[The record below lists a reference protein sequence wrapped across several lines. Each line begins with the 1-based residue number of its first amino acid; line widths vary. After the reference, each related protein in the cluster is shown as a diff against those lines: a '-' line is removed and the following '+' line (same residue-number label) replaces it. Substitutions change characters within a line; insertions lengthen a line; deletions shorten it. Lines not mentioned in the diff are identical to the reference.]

1 MSAAPGPGNATA
13 DRPTGGSA
21 GTTGSHGPPHASGRL
36 ADAVAV
42 LGVYLAL
49 GVVTGVLWWLLV
61 EPAVFVVGPDGGLG
75 MGEDQLSLQF
85 RDEGWYAV
93 VAGVAGLVSGAV
105 VTWWRDRDPLLTVFL
120 VLAGAVA
127 AAAVMA
133 LVGGVLGP
141 PDPASLTGL
150 RPGETV
156 PAALR
161 LDAVAAYLV
170 WPILALVGALLV
182 LWGPT
187 GVESDKA
194 DTDDAPGR

>member
-1 MSAAPGPGNATA
+1 
-13 DRPTGGSA
+13 
-21 GTTGSHGPPHASGRL
+21 
-36 ADAVAV
+36 
-42 LGVYLAL
+42 
-49 GVVTGVLWWLLV
+49 
-61 EPAVFVVGPDGGLG
+61 
-75 MGEDQLSLQF
+75 
-85 RDEGWYAV
+85 
-93 VAGVAGLVSGAV
+93 
-105 VTWWRDRDPLLTVFL
+105 
-120 VLAGAVA
+120 
-127 AAAVMA
+127 MA

-141 PDPASLTGL
+141 PDPSSLTGL

-194 DTDDAPGR
+194 DTADASGR